1 MADSPLTML
10 DIAKRNGHDA
20 IAGIIDEVSVSH
32 PEVSGQMFV
41 GSSLVQVPG
50 VGAART
56 IMGRQY
62 KTLIRTGLP
71 SVGFRNA
78 NDGTDATKS
87 SHEERLV
94 ETYIMSPNWWADKAV
109 ADSSE
114 DGWESVMAEEA
125 DAHLEGAISTLGSQF
140 YYGRANGGD
149 TAGSPGL
156 MDVYDSTNME
166 VDAGGS
172 TALSSVWFVKFGP
185 KYVQWVFGQGGA
197 MSPTDVTLQRVTG
210 SNSKELTAYFQE
222 MTLYPGLQCK
232 SLRAS
237 CRIKNLGTD
246 AGKGLTD
253 DLLGSALSKYTPGI
267 RPDAIFMTTRSREQ
281 LRASRTA
288 TNTTGLPAPT
298 PDNFEGI
305 PIAVTG
311 SITESES

>member
-1 MADSPLTML
+1 MADAPLTML

-20 IAGIIDEVSVSH
+20 IAGIIDEVSQAH
-32 PEVSGQMFV
+32 PEVSGRV
-41 GSSLVQVPG
+41 LIGNTIVQVPG

-71 SVGFRNA
+71 SVAFRDA
-78 NDGTDATKS
+78 NNGTDSTKS

-94 ETYIMSPNWWADKAV
+94 ETFIMSPNWWADKAV

-114 DGWESVMAEEA
+114 DGWQAVMAEEA
-125 DAHLEGAISTLGSQF
+125 DAHLQGAIATLGTQF
-140 YYGRANGGD
+140 YYGRNGGD
-149 TAGSPGL
+149 GSGCPGL
-156 MDVYDSTNME
+156 LDVYDSTNME

-172 TALSSVWFVKFGP
+172 TAKSSVWLVKFGP
-185 KYVQWVFGQGGA
+185 KYVQWVFGQGGT
-197 MSPTDVTLQRVTG
+197 MTPTDVTLQRVTG

-222 MTLYPGLQCK
+222 LNLYPGLQCK

-253 DLLGSALSKYTPGI
+253 DLIYSALSKFEPGI
-267 RPDAIFMTTRSREQ
+267 VPDAIFMTRRSQEQ

-288 TNTTGLPAPT
+288 TNATGQPAPT
-298 PDNFEGI
+298 PDSVAGI